1 MFEWDQDLCFERD
14 SHRLISGRRQTLKE
28 WSGLKRARLGALISA
43 GLSAPSPLTRLIELY
58 PVTREGAPLAG
69 TWTLLKDYLPTD
81 PESVISAESGDLAV
95 GVAAGLVAFSL
106 KCSMPIREVVALAQ
120 PFVNLAAKLPDSNST
135 LPILTV
141 GTHELRILSRDFDG
155 KAPWLDA
162 IAPAQIA
169 MAAARPT
176 HLVGKVDELARAL
189 GALGAEL
196 PLPHDVSPTPAL
208 TERQLSLLSP
218 NLGSVGPW
226 LDTITPVQLALA
238 AAKWSL
244 TIGEVIFLARP
255 LADLGVK
262 IPDLGH
268 IPPDLRFNETQIELL
283 SRHLTGLSPWL
294 DGIMPAHLI
303 RAAAVWSMPFR
314 EVADLA
320 RPLSVLGIELPD
332 LDATFPDPVLTDQ
345 ERRLLS
351 WQLDGEGDWLDTIVP
366 ARLARAAAE
375 WTLPLGEV
383 AKLAKPLVAKGVEL
397 SAMPPEA
404 ERWLE
409 DRAVIQSLGFLNGEI
424 DWDEQYLDPLDMA
437 YRCVET
443 KKDPEEFRDAL
454 ALLKALEFDVDE
466 CIAYAA
472 HCAAHA
478 QQPPVRTDQTAAD
491 EA

>member
-1 MFEWDQDLCFERD
+1 M
-14 SHRLISGRRQTLKE
+14 
-28 WSGLKRARLGALISA
+28 
-43 GLSAPSPLTRLIELY
+43 
-58 PVTREGAPLAG
+58 
-69 TWTLLKDYLPTD
+69 
-81 PESVISAESGDLAV
+81 
-95 GVAAGLVAFSL
+95 
-106 KCSMPIREVVALAQ
+106 
-120 PFVNLAAKLPDSNST
+120 
-135 LPILTV
+135 
-141 GTHELRILSRDFDG
+141 
-155 KAPWLDA
+155 
-162 IAPAQIA
+162 
-169 MAAARPT
+169 
-176 HLVGKVDELARAL
+176 
-189 GALGAEL
+189 
-196 PLPHDVSPTPAL
+196 
-208 TERQLSLLSP
+208 
-218 NLGSVGPW
+218 
-226 LDTITPVQLALA
+226 
-238 AAKWSL
+238 
-244 TIGEVIFLARP
+244 
-255 LADLGVK
+255 
-262 IPDLGH
+262 
-268 IPPDLRFNETQIELL
+268 
-283 SRHLTGLSPWL
+283 
-294 DGIMPAHLI
+294 
-303 RAAAVWSMPFR
+303 
-314 EVADLA
+314 A